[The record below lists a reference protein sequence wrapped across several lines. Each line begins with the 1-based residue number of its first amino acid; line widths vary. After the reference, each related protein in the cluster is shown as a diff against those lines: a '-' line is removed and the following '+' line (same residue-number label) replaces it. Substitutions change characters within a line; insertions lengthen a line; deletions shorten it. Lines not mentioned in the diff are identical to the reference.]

1 MSTPAL
7 LQHHHVL
14 NEPNDGEG
22 QDKGNDPLKL
32 QLLVWVHVI
41 VKDKEQIP
49 TEAQL
54 VYEQDQR
61 RATAQRGSG
70 QVGMDPGG
78 RDPLGRNMGDGGM
91 EALEGVEIPDQMEL
105 RRARRILD
113 ELRRR
118 RGERSRPPVEL
129 DYIDRLLQQF

>member
-1 MSTPAL
+1 MSAETPSPDAL
-7 LQHHHVL
+7 AREAPGEAIDPQSRALDQLQQGL
-14 NEPNDGEG
+14 QAMADRFMERLG
-22 QDKGNDPLKL
+22 QGRP
-32 QLLVWVHVI
+32 
-41 VKDKEQIP
+41 
-49 TEAQL
+49 
-54 VYEQDQR
+54 
-61 RATAQRGSG
+61 QRGSG

-78 RDPLGRNMGDGGM
+78 RDPLGRSMGEGGM

-118 RGERSRPPVEL
+118 RGERSRPPLEL